1 MFSDLPDALRKKM
14 LLSATMLVF
23 VFTVGTAGYSLIE
36 GWSLFDSF
44 YMVVITMSTVGYHEV
59 HKLSDYGRAFTIYL
73 IFTSVGVVAY
83 TANNAIRS
91 ILEGELQEA
100 LGRRKLERKI
110 RELTGHYVICGYGR
124 MGRIICKELKANR
137 IKFVVV
143 EQGTPAVTQ
152 DDDLLFINGDATRDE
167 VLKAAGIER
176 AKGVVTAL
184 STDAQNLYVVLS
196 ARGMNPG
203 LKIVARAG
211 DEGSEQKL
219 LRAGADRVVSPYH
232 IGGIKIAQTILKP
245 AVVDFLEFA
254 TMSGNIEL
262 QMEEISVQDR
272 SRYVGQ
278 SISESEIGRMFN
290 IIIVSIK
297 RAGGEMIFNPTH
309 RTTINAGDTLIAL
322 GEVGKLKEL
331 ERLARA

>member
-23 VFTVGTAGYSLIE
+23 VITVGTAGYYLIE

-44 YMVVITMSTVGYHEV
+44 YMVVITMSTVGYQEV
-59 HKLSDYGRAFTIYL
+59 HKLSNYGRAFTIYL
-73 IFTSVGVVAY
+73 IFTGVGVVAY

-91 ILEGELQEA
+91 ILEGEIQEA

-110 RELTGHYVICGYGR
+110 RELSGHYVICGYGR

-143 EQGTPAVTQ
+143 EHGTPTVAEGE
-152 DDDLLFINGDATRDE
+152 DILFVNGDATQDE

-184 STDAQNLYVVLS
+184 TTDAQNLYVVLS

-211 DEGSEQKL
+211 DEGSEKKL

-232 IGGIKIAQTILKP
+232 IGGVKIAQTILKP

-278 SISESEIGRMFN
+278 TISESEIGRMFN
-290 IIIVSIK
+290 VIIVSIK

-309 RTTINAGDTLIAL
+309 KTAINAGDTLIAL

>member
-1 MFSDLPDALRKKM
+1 LFNDLPDALRKKM
-14 LLSATMLVF
+14 ILSAAMLVF
-23 VFTVGTAGYSLIE
+23 VFTIGTAGYAMIE

-44 YMVVITMSTVGYHEV
+44 YMVVITMSTVGYQEV
-59 HKLSDYGRAFTIYL
+59 HKLSTYGRAFTIYL
-73 IFTSVGVVAY
+73 IFTGVGVVAY
-83 TANNAIRS
+83 TVNNAIRS

-100 LGRRKLERKI
+100 LGRRKLERRI
-110 RELTGHYVICGYGR
+110 RELNSHYIICGYGR

-143 EQGTPAVTQ
+143 EQGAPALTEG
-152 DDDLLFINGDATRDE
+152 DDLLFISGDATRDE
-167 VLKAAGIER
+167 VLKSAGIER
-176 AKGVVTAL
+176 ARGVVTAL

-211 DEGSEQKL
+211 EEGSDQKL

-232 IGGIKIAQTILKP
+232 IGGVKIAQTILKP

-262 QMEEISVQDR
+262 QMEEIPVQDR

-278 SISESEIGRMFN
+278 TISESEIGRMFN

-309 RTTINAGDTLIAL
+309 RTAINAGDTLIAL